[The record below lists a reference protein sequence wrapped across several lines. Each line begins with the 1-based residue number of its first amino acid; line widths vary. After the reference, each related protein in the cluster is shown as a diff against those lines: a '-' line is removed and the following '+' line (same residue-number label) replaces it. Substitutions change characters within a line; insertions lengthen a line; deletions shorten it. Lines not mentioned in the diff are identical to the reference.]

1 MKKIISLLLVLALLL
16 PCVSVFA
23 SAESLD
29 PDDAPT
35 VSYRYK
41 ALTACRA
48 DLDSDG
54 GGMYTFSGSARANS
68 NVKISITVTLQRAN
82 SSASS
87 GWDPYA
93 TLTDSGTYSASC
105 YGQRYLSSGTYRT
118 ETAVS
123 VYSASGSFI
132 ESVTIHSSEITV

>member
-1 MKKIISLLLVLALLL
+1 MKKIISLLLALSLLL
-16 PCVSVFA
+16 PCVSLFA

-29 PDDAPT
+29 SGRVPT
-35 VSYRYK
+35 VSPRYK

-48 DLDSDG
+48 DLDPAG
-54 GGMYTFSGSARANS
+54 GGTYTFYGSARANS
-68 NVKISITVTLQRAN
+68 KVEISITVTLQRAN
-82 SSASS
+82 SSSSS

-105 YGQRYLSSGTYRT
+105 SGQRYLSSGTYRT

-123 VYSASGSFI
+123 VYDTSGNFI
-132 ESVTIHSSEITV
+132 ESTTIYSSEITV